1 MSAKKDELDLVK
13 AYRDPEVSFKNFD
26 HTDAPNPYVMA
37 RSSSFALFRQV
48 AKDIDESMG
57 GIHEASIKQ
66 ATSVRDL
73 LKVTPDGKGENSGR
87 AINNTVNVRDFT
99 KLRKHH
105 SSIKNFLRENTENFE
120 EDEEERL
127 SEEKAAQSSQKM
139 MPPSD
144 SQISRTDETIAK
156 ASNGNEPSP
165 LENEGRKFSSR
176 LFKSNTPSDYNEEP
190 GELLLD
196 IYKRLLK

>member
-13 AYRDPEVSFKNFD
+13 AYKDPEVSFKSFD
-26 HTDAPNPYVMA
+26 HSDAPNPYAMA
-37 RSSSFALFRQV
+37 RGSSFSLFRQI
-48 AKDIDESMG
+48 ARDIDESMG
-57 GIHEASIKQ
+57 GIQEANIKQ

-87 AINNTVNVRDFT
+87 AINNSVTVREFT

-127 SEEKAAQSSQKM
+127 NEERELAKSQKM
-139 MPPSD
+139 ALPHAES
-144 SQISRTDETIAK
+144 AK
-156 ASNGNEPSP
+156 ADDPVAQIPDTSNASP
-165 LENEGRKFSSR
+165 LENEGRKYSSR

-190 GELLLD
+190 SELLLD

>member
-13 AYRDPEVSFKNFD
+13 AYKDPEVSFKNFD
-26 HTDAPNPYVMA
+26 HTDTPNPYAMA

-57 GIHEASIKQ
+57 GIHEAGIKQ

-87 AINNTVNVRDFT
+87 AINNSVNVRDFT

-127 SEEKAAQSSQKM
+127 NEERELAKSQKM
-139 MPPSD
+139 AL
-144 SQISRTDETIAK
+144 SQAESVKADAPAAETPETNNA
-156 ASNGNEPSP
+156 SP
-165 LENEGRKFSSR
+165 LEHEARKYSSK
-176 LFKSNTPSDYNEEP
+176 LFKSSTPSDYNEEP
-190 GELLLD
+190 SELLLD